1 MKGIFGSGTKDFLA
15 VRITALILLVYC
27 IYLTFFVFHNAPIS
41 FDVWEGLFQNSFMK
55 IFTTL
60 FLLSFSVHTWVG
72 TWAIGSDYLTIARMG
87 SLGPIVN
94 KLYRTLCALIV
105 GCVTLWSLIIIW

>member
-41 FDVWEGLFQNSFMK
+41 VDVW
-55 IFTTL
+55 
-60 FLLSFSVHTWVG
+60 
-72 TWAIGSDYLTIARMG
+72 
-87 SLGPIVN
+87 
-94 KLYRTLCALIV
+94 
-105 GCVTLWSLIIIW
+105 